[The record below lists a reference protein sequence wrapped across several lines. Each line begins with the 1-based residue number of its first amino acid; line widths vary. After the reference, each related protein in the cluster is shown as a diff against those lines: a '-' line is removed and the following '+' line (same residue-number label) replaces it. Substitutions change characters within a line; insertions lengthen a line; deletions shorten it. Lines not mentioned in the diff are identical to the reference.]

1 MSTVNAL
8 CQQLMVYINRGCS
21 LPPSEKDTESAKH
34 DPLKV
39 VTIIYESQ
47 DVYPL

>member
-1 MSTVNAL
+1 MSTVNCL
-8 CQQLMVYINRGCS
+8 HQQRLQPPS
-21 LPPSEKDTESAKH
+21 PPSEKDTESAKH

>member
-1 MSTVNAL
+1 MSTVNGL
-8 CQQLMVYINRGCS
+8 HQQRLQP
-21 LPPSEKDTESAKH
+21 PPSEKDTESAKH

-39 VTIIYESQ
+39 VTLIYETQ